1 MKKYL
6 GNAVLAGLL
15 YALLI
20 ILLTHVDR
28 AVAGPKGTV
37 VGLSH
42 INVLFHNLTGFISFW
57 YTVTEVLGVVC
68 ILVAIGLAVTGL
80 TQLFRRRDIFMMDR
94 EFLFLGTLYILT
106 LIIYIIFERAC
117 INYRSMLL
125 PGDKFPESS
134 FPSTHTLLSVT
145 VYGSAIILAG
155 RCIDNK
161 ILAKAARIICLVLC
175 VLTVGGR
182 LLSGVHWFTDIV
194 GGIFLGLTLVN
205 LYGLACEAF
214 GGKKEDELPAE
225 EALAE
230 DGQDPEDNRDL
241 P

>member
-6 GNAVLAGLL
+6 RNAVLAGVL

-20 ILLTHVDR
+20 ILLMNVDR

-42 INVLFHNLTGFISFW
+42 INVLFHNMTGFIPFW
-57 YTVTEVLGVVC
+57 YNLTEVLGVVC
-68 ILVAIGLAVTGL
+68 LLFAIGLAATGL
-80 TQLFRRRDIFMMDR
+80 VQLFRRRDIFMMDR

-117 INYRSMLL
+117 INYRPMLL

-145 VYGSAIILAG
+145 VYGSAMIL
-155 RCIDNK
+155 IDRLVSNR
-161 ILAKAARIICLVLC
+161 ILAKTARIICLVLC
-175 VLTVGGR
+175 ILTVGGR
-182 LLSGVHWFTDIV
+182 LLSGVHWFTDIL
-194 GGIFLGLTLVN
+194 GGILLGLTLVN
-205 LYGLACEAF
+205 LYGLACQLS
-214 GGKKEDELPAE
+214 GGNGQDDTQEE
-225 EALAE
+225 EAV
-230 DGQDPEDNRDL
+230 PEGGDYPEEGNE
-241 P
+241 